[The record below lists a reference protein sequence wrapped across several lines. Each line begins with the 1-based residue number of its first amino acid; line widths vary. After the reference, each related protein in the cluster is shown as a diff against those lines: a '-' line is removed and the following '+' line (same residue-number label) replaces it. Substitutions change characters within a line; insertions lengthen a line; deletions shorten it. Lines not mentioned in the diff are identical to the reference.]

1 MTVNRAK
8 ELSYELFF
16 ILMIFAKG
24 IGLDSGN
31 RLYYILSGLACVCV
45 GVKLVLTRYRIREIV
60 AMACLCAIAFVAYLN
75 SGRMGI
81 VLSALTV
88 AGLKDMDVK
97 NALGDEKAVPDWDS
111 GLWGFVC
118 IYGNCGK
125 IRGDWESDGSA

>member
-45 GVKLVLTRYRIREIV
+45 GVKLALTRYRIREIV
-60 AMACLCAIAFVAYLN
+60 AMACLCAIAFVA
-75 SGRMGI
+75 
-81 VLSALTV
+81 
-88 AGLKDMDVK
+88 
-97 NALGDEKAVPDWDS
+97 
-111 GLWGFVC
+111 
-118 IYGNCGK
+118 
-125 IRGDWESDGSA
+125 